1 MPGKVPEDKKA
12 VYYINFSSPEGYKD
26 LIIKS
31 LSNNNADNVLP
42 QFENLKISQ
51 S

>member
-26 LIIKS
+26 LIIK
-31 LSNNNADNVLP
+31 
-42 QFENLKISQ
+42 KICFFVSTVRN
-51 S
+51 